1 VNEVPEVLARLL
13 FEYDG
18 APSRRTLLRIARANP
33 EVAEYLAAQP
43 DAAHDLLL
51 QLSEF
56 TPPEII
62 ARSPNAP
69 VWLLTKVG
77 RFAPEALLENPVLL
91 LLSLESPDKFQEMLG
106 SLVEEILKLPDPPP
120 ALFRPEFLKSTQ
132 SRELALAHPKIPPET
147 LLELAGSKDYYTR
160 GLAAQHPLLPEIFK
174 RILNLPELQYAY
186 TTEPKIQNPGLFP
199 VLTEAEQEALLRGPT
214 WFQYLLSTLP
224 ALPER
229 LMTRLAESNVP
240 AVQQNIASNKQAP
253 AKILLELSYSSD
265 ANIQSA
271 IASNPNTPPEVL
283 ARYASQAL
291 MVFALASNPS
301 LPLSI
306 GLQLLAQA
314 TKASGEV
321 CYVSEILRH
330 PDLPEEMLRDS
341 VNDKRKEWRAAAAKN
356 PKLPE
361 EKLLTLVAD
370 KSQEVRMGVASRKD
384 LSEKIMEKLSQDKAA
399 KVRATLAINPSIS
412 LAMMT
417 KLVEDPKIPVRVA
430 LARNHNLNRV
440 IMSQLK
446 KDESDLVRNE
456 LFKTHAKF
464 LRK

>member
-1 VNEVPEVLARLL
+1 MNEVPEVLERLL

-56 TPPEII
+56 TPPEIM

-69 VWLLTKVG
+69 IWLLEKAG

-106 SLVEEILKLPDPPP
+106 GLVEEILKLPDPPP
-120 ALFRPEFLKSTQ
+120 ALFRPEFLKSTR
-132 SRELALAHPKIPPET
+132 SREIALAHPKIPPET
-147 LLELAGSKDYYTR
+147 VLELSGSEDYHTR

-174 RILNLPELQYAY
+174 RILDLPELEYAY
-186 TTEPKIQNPGLFP
+186 TTEPKLQNPALFP
-199 VLTEAEQEALLRGPT
+199 VLTEAEQEALLRGPA
-214 WFQYLLSTLP
+214 WFQHLLSTLP

-229 LMTRLAESNVP
+229 LMARLAESNAP
-240 AVQQNIASNKQAP
+240 AVQQNIASNKRTP
-253 AKILLELSYSSD
+253 VETLIELSYSSD

-271 IASNPNTPPEVL
+271 IASNPSTPPEVL
-283 ARYASQAL
+283 TRYASQSL

-314 TKASGEV
+314 TKASGEF
-321 CYVSEILRH
+321 CYVSEILRR
-330 PDLPEEMLRDS
+330 PDLPEEALRDFL
-341 VNDKRKEWRAAAAKN
+341 NDKRKEWRAAAAKN
-356 PKLPE
+356 
-361 EKLLTLVAD
+361 
-370 KSQEVRMGVASRKD
+370 G
-384 LSEKIMEKLSQDKAA
+384 
-399 KVRATLAINPSIS
+399 
-412 LAMMT
+412 
-417 KLVEDPKIPVRVA
+417 
-430 LARNHNLNRV
+430 
-440 IMSQLK
+440 QLG
-446 KDESDLVRNE
+446 
-456 LFKTHAKF
+456 
-464 LRK
+464 